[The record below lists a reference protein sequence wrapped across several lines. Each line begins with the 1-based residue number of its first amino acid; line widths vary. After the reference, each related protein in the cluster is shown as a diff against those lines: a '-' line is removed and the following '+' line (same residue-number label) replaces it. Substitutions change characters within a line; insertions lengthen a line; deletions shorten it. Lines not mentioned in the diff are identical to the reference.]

1 MKIILTI
8 LMCLFIKHACSAQLK
23 PKYNIKVIEKNKHRV
38 RGVFY
43 VITDHELILLKHN
56 TDTIKLR
63 FANVK
68 DIYISKRGVVLPFI
82 LIGAGAFVVI
92 AAESTNALTQAANIV
107 GGIPIGV
114 ALGSLVGQ
122 LFANKRF
129 YRGLE
134 VSDFPNIRTDLE
146 KYTQKIYQ
154 PLTN

>member
-1 MKIILTI
+1 MKIILSI
-8 LMCLFIKHACSAQLK
+8 LFCLVINLTAQAQAR
-23 PKYNIKVIEKNKHRV
+23 PKYNIKIVERSKDKV

-43 VITDHELILLKHN
+43 AITDTELILLKHN
-56 TDTIKLR
+56 VDTIKLK

-114 ALGSLVGQ
+114 ALGTLVGQ

-129 YRGLE
+129 YKDLD
-134 VSDFPNIRTDLE
+134 VSDFPNIKTDLE
-146 KYTQKIYQ
+146 KYTQIVV
-154 PLTN
+154 NR